1 MQRMFALVFAGFVTL
16 QPPAW
21 AQSRD
26 IERVNDATFSN
37 TSARG
42 DNRTLMIKT
51 QVLLDRAR
59 FSPGVIDG
67 RGGDN
72 TEKAIRAF
80 QQENRLEPTGKL
92 DEKTW
97 QALSS
102 NNSTP
107 VLIEYEI
114 AKEEV
119 NGKFVEKIPDSFEEQ
134 AKLKRLAYT
143 GPREL
148 LAEKFHMDDDLLTS
162 LNPKAAFDR
171 AGTKIIVANIDREKP
186 KAKADRVVI
195 DKSARTA
202 HAYDKNG
209 KLLAHYPATIGSEEK
224 PAPSGEFK
232 VRAIAKNPVYT
243 YNPEYEFKGVKS
255 REPIKIAPGPNNPV
269 GTIWIDLTADSYGIH
284 GTPAPANV
292 SKTESHGCIRLTN
305 WDVEEL
311 AQMVAKGTP
320 VVFEE

>member
-1 MQRMFALVFAGFVTL
+1 MKRVLVWAVAGFL
-16 QPPAW
+16 ASQMPAW
-21 AQSRD
+21 PQSVD
-26 IERVNDATFSN
+26 AEQVNRAVFSN
-37 TSARG
+37 TSSRG
-42 DNRTLMIKT
+42 NDRPLTIKT

-72 TEKAIRAF
+72 TEKALRVF
-80 QQENRLEPTGKL
+80 QKAQGLEPTGKL

-97 QALSS
+97 SALSGG
-102 NNSTP
+102 NAAP

-114 AKEEV
+114 KKEDV
-119 NGKFVEKIPDSFEEQ
+119 DNKFVEKIPDSFESQ
-134 AKLKRLAYT
+134 AKLERLAYT

-148 LAEKFHMDDDLLTS
+148 LAEKFHMDEDLLAS
-162 LNPKAAFDR
+162 LNPNASFDR
-171 AGTKIIVANIDREKP
+171 AGTKILVANVDDKKP
-186 KAKADRVVI
+186 KASVDRVVI

-202 HAYDKNG
+202 HAYSKDG
-209 KLLAHYPATIGSEEK
+209 KLVAHYPATIGSEEK

-243 YNPEYEFKGVKS
+243 YNPEYNFKGVES
-255 REPIKIAPGPNNPV
+255 QEPIKIAPGPNNPV
-269 GTIWIDLTADSYGIH
+269 GTVWIDLTAESYGIH
-284 GTPAPANV
+284 GTPAPAKI

-311 AQMVAKGTP
+311 AQMVSKGTP
-320 VVFEE
+320 VVFQE

>member
-1 MQRMFALVFAGFVTL
+1 
-16 QPPAW
+16 
-21 AQSRD
+21 
-26 IERVNDATFSN
+26 
-37 TSARG
+37 
-42 DNRTLMIKT
+42 
-51 QVLLDRAR
+51 
-59 FSPGVIDG
+59 
-67 RGGDN
+67 
-72 TEKAIRAF
+72 
-80 QQENRLEPTGKL
+80 
-92 DEKTW
+92 
-97 QALSS
+97 
-102 NNSTP
+102 